1 MNQIT
6 IGICDDQPEILQALQ
21 RLLCEICDEKKI
33 RNEIRTFTDGNE
45 LLKQIDQ
52 INVVFLDIEMPQM
65 DGIEVGKRIK
75 ECNVKCKVIMATS
88 MVERFKEA
96 FQIQALRFVTK
107 PFIKAEI
114 KEALEAAIEGIF
126 FTKSIEVYAERN
138 KYEVP
143 EEEIILVKAYDGYVF
158 LEIGERTYRKNCSL
172 DELEDVLNPRLF
184 VRISREVILNFR
196 WVQYDGKG
204 KIRVKSEVFL
214 CSRRR
219 KKEFEQ
225 KFIEFDLKYRKA
237 FGG

>member
-1 MNQIT
+1 
-6 IGICDDQPEILQALQ
+6 
-21 RLLCEICDEKKI
+21 
-33 RNEIRTFTDGNE
+33 
-45 LLKQIDQ
+45 
-52 INVVFLDIEMPQM
+52 
-65 DGIEVGKRIK
+65 
-75 ECNVKCKVIMATS
+75 MATS

-96 FQIQALRFVTK
+96 FQIQAIRFVTK

-225 KFIEFDLKYRKA
+225 KFIEFDLKYRKV